1 MKGISR
7 RSFATAIAVAF
18 LAFAL
23 AGCAGGTAASGAAS
37 GSVSAASGSTSSAA
51 SSVAASSASA
61 PASASASA
69 SSGSTTAMV
78 KDMNGDDV
86 VQVGGAKNVLTVNS
100 VATQMVLMVGGEDAA
115 ATVGQGF
122 QYGDDSLNKKMF
134 PNLGDRKTFTR
145 DDATV
150 ENVAAVDPGLVLID
164 VPDTVTALRGAGIPT
179 AFLTVTSPETII
191 QAIEIVGDA
200 LGGDS
205 AQVATKYA
213 DYYNGVISE
222 MSAKSK
228 DLADAD
234 KPRVIYLRNETK
246 TIGEGSMPHNWIT
259 TLGGVNVGAELG
271 ANGGAG
277 SDVTT
282 EAIIGA
288 DPDVII
294 CENPDLLNTIKT
306 DAQYAD
312 MTAVKN
318 GAVYQAPLGTAV
330 WSMGTAE
337 APLMLYWASQYINPD
352 LYSGIDVDQKTTEFF
367 KDFYGY
373 TLSSDELDT
382 IFHR

>member
-1 MKGISR
+1 
-7 RSFATAIAVAF
+7 
-18 LAFAL
+18 
-23 AGCAGGTAASGAAS
+23 
-37 GSVSAASGSTSSAA
+37 
-51 SSVAASSASA
+51 
-61 PASASASA
+61 
-69 SSGSTTAMV
+69 MV

-86 VQVGGAKNVLTVNS
+86 LAAGSAKNVLTVNS

-134 PNLGDRKTFTR
+134 PGLGDLKTFTR

-150 ENVAAVDPGLVLID
+150 ENVAAVNPGLVVID
-164 VPDTVTALRGAGIPT
+164 VPDTVAALRGADIPT
-179 AFLTVTSPETII
+179 AFVAVTSPETII

-205 AQVATKYA
+205 AQVAAKYA
-213 DYYNGVISE
+213 DYYNGVLSE

-228 DLADAD
+228 GVADAD

-246 TIGEGSMPHNWIT
+246 TIGAGSMPDNWIT
-259 TLGGVNVGAELG
+259 TLGGINVGAELG
-271 ANGGAG
+271 AKGGAG

-288 DPDVII
+288 DPDII
-294 CENPDLLNTIKT
+294 IAENPDLLATLTT
-306 DAQYAD
+306 DPQYAE

-337 APLMLYWASQYINPD
+337 APLMVYWASQYINPD
-352 LYSGIDVDQKTTEFF
+352 LYKGIDVDQKTTEFF
-367 KDFYGY
+367 KEFYGY
-373 TLSSDELDT
+373 DLSKAELDT

>member
-1 MKGISR
+1 
-7 RSFATAIAVAF
+7 
-18 LAFAL
+18 
-23 AGCAGGTAASGAAS
+23 
-37 GSVSAASGSTSSAA
+37 
-51 SSVAASSASA
+51 
-61 PASASASA
+61 
-69 SSGSTTAMV
+69 MV

-179 AFLTVTSPETII
+179 AFLAVTSPETII

>member
-1 MKGISR
+1 
-7 RSFATAIAVAF
+7 
-18 LAFAL
+18 
-23 AGCAGGTAASGAAS
+23 
-37 GSVSAASGSTSSAA
+37 
-51 SSVAASSASA
+51 
-61 PASASASA
+61 
-69 SSGSTTAMV
+69 MV

>member
-179 AFLTVTSPETII
+179 AFLAVTSPETII

>member
-51 SSVAASSASA
+51 SSVAASS
-61 PASASASA
+61 ASASASA

-179 AFLTVTSPETII
+179 AFLAVTSPETII

>member
-1 MKGISR
+1 MKTVSR
-7 RSFATAIAVAF
+7 KSFVAF
-18 LAFAL
+18 VVAVMAALLACAL
-23 AGCAGGTAASGAAS
+23 AGCSSGT
-37 GSVSAASGSTSSAA
+37 
-51 SSVAASSASA
+51 SAS
-61 PASASASA
+61 SASASA
-69 SSGSTTAMV
+69 SSTAASSASASASSAASTMV
-78 KDMNGDDV
+78 KDMKGDDV
-86 VQVGGAKNVLTVNS
+86 IAAGTAKNVLTVNS

-122 QYGDDSLNKKMF
+122 QYGDGSLNKKMF
-134 PNLGDRKTFTR
+134 PGLGDRKTFTR

-150 ENVAAVDPGLVLID
+150 ENVSAVDPSMVVID
-164 VPDTVTALRGAGIPT
+164 VPDTVAALRAADIPA
-179 AFLTVTSPETII
+179 AFVAVTSPETII

-205 AQVATKYA
+205 AKVAEKYA
-213 DYYNGVISE
+213 TYYNGVLSE

-228 DLADAD
+228 NLADAD
-234 KPRVIYLRNETK
+234 KPRVLYLRNETK
-246 TIGEGSMPHNWIT
+246 TIGEGSMPDNWIT
-259 TLGGVNVGAELG
+259 TLGGINVGAELG
-271 ANGGAG
+271 AKGGAG

-288 DPDVII
+288 DPDII
-294 CENPDLLNTIKT
+294 IAENPDLLATLT
-306 DAQYAD
+306 SDPQYAD

-337 APLMLYWASQYINPD
+337 APLMVYWASQYINPD

-373 TLSSDELDT
+373 TLSSAELDT

>member
-1 MKGISR
+1 MKGITR
-7 RSFATAIAVAF
+7 RSFAAAGIAAM
-18 LAFAL
+18 LAFSL
-23 AGCAGGTAASGAAS
+23 GGCAQA
-37 GSVSAASGSTSSAA
+37 TSS
-51 SSVAASSASA
+51 SSAD
-61 PASASASA
+61 SASA
-69 SSGSTTAMV
+69 SSSSAMV
-78 KDMNGDDV
+78 QDMNGDDAIEA
-86 VQVGGAKNVLTVNS
+86 GGAKNVLTVNS

-122 QYGDDSLNKKMF
+122 QYGDGSLNKKMF

-150 ENVAAVDPGLVLID
+150 ENVAAIDPGMVVID
-164 VPDTVTALRGAGIPT
+164 VPDTVTALREAGIPT
-179 AFLTVTSPETII
+179 AYMSVTSPETII
-191 QAIEIVGDA
+191 QAVELIGDA
-200 LGGDS
+200 LGGD
-205 AQVATKYA
+205 AATVAKEYA

-228 DLADAD
+228 GVADAD
-234 KPRVIYLRNETK
+234 KPRVLYLRNETK
-246 TIGEGSMPHNWIT
+246 TIGEGSMPDNWIT

-271 ANGGAG
+271 AKGGAG

-288 DPDVII
+288 DPDII
-294 CENPDLLNTIKT
+294 IAENSDLLNTLTT
-306 DAQYAD
+306 DAQYAN

-352 LYSGIDVDQKTTEFF
+352 LYQGIDVDQKTTEFF
-367 KDFYGY
+367 KQFYGY
-373 TLSSDELDT
+373 DLSKAELDT

>member
-1 MKGISR
+1 MKSITR
-7 RSFATAIAVAF
+7 RSFAAAAVSAM
-18 LAFAL
+18 LALTL
-23 AGCAGGTAASGAAS
+23 AGCASGTNS
-37 GSVSAASGSTSSAA
+37 SSAA
-51 SSVAASSASA
+51 ASDASSGASSASA
-61 PASASASA
+61 SSAAA
-69 SSGSTTAMV
+69 ATMV

-86 VQVGGAKNVLTVNS
+86 LEAGSAKNVLTVNS

-150 ENVAAVDPGLVLID
+150 ENVAAVDPGLVVID
-164 VPDTVTALRGAGIPT
+164 VPDTVTALRDAGIPT
-179 AFLTVTSPETII
+179 AFMAVTSPETII

-200 LGGDS
+200 LGGD
-205 AQVATKYA
+205 AATVASDYA
-213 DYYNGVISE
+213 DYYNGVISD

-228 DLADAD
+228 SLADAD
-234 KPRVIYLRNETK
+234 KPRVLYLRNETK
-246 TIGEGSMPHNWIT
+246 TIGDGSMPQNWIT
-259 TLGGVNVGAELG
+259 TLGGINVGAELG
-271 ANGGAG
+271 AKGGAG

-288 DPDVII
+288 DPDII
-294 CENPDLLNTIKT
+294 IAENPDLYATLTS

-312 MTAVKN
+312 MTSVKN

-352 LYSGIDVDQKTTEFF
+352 LYQGIDVDQKTTEFF
-367 KDFYGY
+367 KQFYGY
-373 TLSSDELDT
+373 DLSAAELDT

>member
-1 MKGISR
+1 MKKITR
-7 RSFATAIAVAF
+7 RSFAAIAVSAL
-18 LAFAL
+18 LALSL
-23 AGCAGGTAASGAAS
+23 AGCASGA
-37 GSVSAASGSTSSAA
+37 GSSSA
-51 SSVAASSASA
+51 AASSAA
-61 PASASASA
+61 ASAASA
-69 SSGSTTAMV
+69 SSSAAAAVV
-78 KDMNGDDV
+78 KDMNGEDV
-86 VQVGGAKNVLTVNS
+86 LEAGSAKNVLTVNS

-115 ATVGQGF
+115 ATLGQGF

-134 PNLGDRKTFTR
+134 PGLGDRKTFTR

-150 ENVAAVDPGLVLID
+150 ENVAAVNPGLVVID

-179 AFLTVTSPETII
+179 AFVAVTSPETII

-205 AQVATKYA
+205 AQVAAKYA
-213 DYYNGVISE
+213 DYYNGVLSE

-228 DLADAD
+228 GVADAD

-246 TIGEGSMPHNWIT
+246 TIGAGSMPDNWIT
-259 TLGGVNVGAELG
+259 TLGGINVGAELG
-271 ANGGAG
+271 AKGGAG

-288 DPDVII
+288 DPDII
-294 CENPDLLNTIKT
+294 IAENPDLLATLTT
-306 DAQYAD
+306 DPQYAE

-337 APLMLYWASQYINPD
+337 APLMVYWASQYINPD
-352 LYSGIDVDQKTTEFF
+352 LYKGIDVDQKTTEFF
-367 KDFYGY
+367 KEFYGY
-373 TLSSDELDT
+373 DLSKAELDT

>member
-1 MKGISR
+1 MQLTSTKR
-7 RSFATAIAVAF
+7 AWAAV
-18 LAFAL
+18 LAAMLMVFAL
-23 AGCAGGTAASGAAS
+23 AGCSSNSASSAASS
-37 GSVSAASGSTSSAA
+37 SAASGS
-51 SSVAASSASA
+51 
-61 PASASASA
+61 ASA
-69 SSGSTTAMV
+69 SSEAAATMV
-78 KDMNGDDV
+78 QDMNGDDV
-86 VQVGGAKNVLTVNS
+86 LEAGSAKNVLTVNS

-115 ATVGQGF
+115 ATVGHGF

-164 VPDTVTALRGAGIPT
+164 VPDTVTALRDAGIPT
-179 AFLTVTSPETII
+179 AYLSVTSPETII

-200 LGGDS
+200 LGGD
-205 AQVATKYA
+205 AANVAEEYA
-213 DYYNGVISE
+213 TYYNGVLDD
-222 MSAKSK
+222 MAAKSAKV
-228 DLADAD
+228 ADAD
-234 KPRVIYLRNETK
+234 KPRVLYLRNETK
-246 TIGEGSMPHNWIT
+246 TIGEGSMPDNWIT

-271 ANGGAG
+271 AKGGAG

-288 DPDVII
+288 DPDII
-294 CENPDLLNTIKT
+294 IAENADLLATLTT
-306 DAQYAD
+306 DEQYAE

-352 LYSGIDVDQKTTEFF
+352 LYAGVDVDKETTDFF
-367 KDFYGY
+367 KQFYGY
-373 TLSSDELDT
+373 TLSSAELDT